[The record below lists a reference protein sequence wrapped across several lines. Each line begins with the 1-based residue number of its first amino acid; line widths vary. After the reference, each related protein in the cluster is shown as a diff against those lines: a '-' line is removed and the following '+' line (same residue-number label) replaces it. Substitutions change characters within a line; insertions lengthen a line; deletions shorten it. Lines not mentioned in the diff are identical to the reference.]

1 MQLNNSINNAQPSFN
16 ARLYLQ
22 NINKKDLDFFKGI
35 AKDFHIGTTAIKGKS
50 YTLTDIGDKLV
61 LTSNPNKR
69 NFGSI
74 YKKDMNTIIKKQG
87 REGFLNHL
95 KTMAH
100 AIKAFDTEKYTV
112 KIIDESIMKKISTTS
127 STCEIL
133 AVAKKKEYNIND
145 FIKKNKLILLDSISD
160 PGNLGTIIR
169 SASAFGIDGIIL
181 YKDCVDMYSSKVI
194 RSAAGNFFKI
204 PIIIIKNT
212 EEIKNNFKDFNKIAT
227 ALYEKNT
234 NSIEECKN
242 IKKYI
247 IMFGSEANGLSNE
260 LINIADKN
268 IILKMNNNVE
278 SLNLSVS
285 ASIIMYNLLIN

>member
-1 MQLNNSINNAQPSFN
+1 MSSINTISNNRIKEIVKLHQKKHRDESGLFIVEGYKAVEELIRN
-16 ARLYLQ
+16 
-22 NINKKDLDFFKGI
+22 NID
-35 AKDFHIGTTAIKGKS
+35 IKE
-50 YTLTDIGDKLV
+50 
-61 LTSNPNKR
+61 
-69 NFGSI
+69 I
-74 YKKDMNTIIKKQG
+74 YA
-87 REGFLNHL
+87 L
-95 KTMAH
+95 
-100 AIKAFDTEKYTV
+100 KAFETETYTV

-133 AVAKKKEYNIND
+133 AVAKKKEYKIND

-160 PGNLGTIIR
+160 PSNLGTIIR
-169 SASAFGIDGIIL
+169 SAAAFGIEGIIL

-204 PIIIIKNT
+204 PVIIIKDT
-212 EEIKNNFKDFNKIAT
+212 EEIKGNFKNFEKIAT

-234 NSIEECKN
+234 NSIQDCKN

-260 LINIADKN
+260 LIKISDKN
-268 IILKMNNNVE
+268 IRLEMKNNVE

-285 ASIIMYNLLIN
+285 ASIIMYELFRNINL

>member
-1 MQLNNSINNAQPSFN
+1 MPYINSISNNRIKEILKLHQ
-16 ARLYLQ
+16 
-22 NINKKDLDFFKGI
+22 KKYRDELGLFI
-35 AKDFHIGTTAIKGKS
+35 
-50 YTLTDIGDKLV
+50 V
-61 LTSNPNKR
+61 
-69 NFGSI
+69 
-74 YKKDMNTIIKKQG
+74 
-87 REGFLNHL
+87 EGFKAIEELIENNIYI
-95 KTMAH
+95 KEIYT
-100 AIKAFDTEKYTV
+100 IKAFDTEKYTV
-112 KIIDESIMKKISTTS
+112 KIIDESTMKKISTTS

-145 FIKKNKLILLDSISD
+145 FIKRNKLILLDSISD

-204 PIIIIKNT
+204 PIITIKDT
-212 EEIKNNFKDFNKIAT
+212 EEIKNNFKDFDKIAT
-227 ALYEKNT
+227 ALYKKNT

-247 IMFGSEANGLSNE
+247 IMFGSEANGLSSE
-260 LINIADKN
+260 LIKLANKN

-285 ASIIMYNLLIN
+285 ASIIMYELFT

>member
-1 MQLNNSINNAQPSFN
+1 MHSINSISNNRIKEILKLHQ
-16 ARLYLQ
+16 
-22 NINKKDLDFFKGI
+22 KKYRDELGLFI
-35 AKDFHIGTTAIKGKS
+35 
-50 YTLTDIGDKLV
+50 V
-61 LTSNPNKR
+61 
-69 NFGSI
+69 
-74 YKKDMNTIIKKQG
+74 
-87 REGFLNHL
+87 EGFKAVEELIENNIDI
-95 KTMAH
+95 KEIY

-247 IMFGSEANGLSNE
+247 IMFGSEANGLSSE
-260 LINIADKN
+260 LIKLANKN

-285 ASIIMYNLLIN
+285 ASIIMYELFT

>member
-1 MQLNNSINNAQPSFN
+1 MSSINTISNNRIKEIVKLHQKKHRDESGLFIVEGYKAVEELIRN
-16 ARLYLQ
+16 
-22 NINKKDLDFFKGI
+22 NID
-35 AKDFHIGTTAIKGKS
+35 IKE
-50 YTLTDIGDKLV
+50 
-61 LTSNPNKR
+61 
-69 NFGSI
+69 I
-74 YKKDMNTIIKKQG
+74 YA
-87 REGFLNHL
+87 L
-95 KTMAH
+95 
-100 AIKAFDTEKYTV
+100 KAFETETYTV

-133 AVAKKKEYNIND
+133 AVAKKKEYKIND

-181 YKDCVDMYSSKVI
+181 YKNCVDMYSPKVI

-204 PIIIIKNT
+204 PVIIIKDT
-212 EEIKNNFKDFNKIAT
+212 EEIKGNFKNFEKIAT

-234 NSIEECKN
+234 NSIQDCKN

-260 LINIADKN
+260 LIKISDKN
-268 IILKMNNNVE
+268 IRLEMKNNVE

-285 ASIIMYNLLIN
+285 ASIIMYELFRNINL

>member
-1 MQLNNSINNAQPSFN
+1 MPYINSISNNRIKEILKLHQ
-16 ARLYLQ
+16 
-22 NINKKDLDFFKGI
+22 KKYRDELGLFI
-35 AKDFHIGTTAIKGKS
+35 
-50 YTLTDIGDKLV
+50 V
-61 LTSNPNKR
+61 
-69 NFGSI
+69 
-74 YKKDMNTIIKKQG
+74 
-87 REGFLNHL
+87 EGFKAIEELIENNIYI
-95 KTMAH
+95 KEIYT
-100 AIKAFDTEKYTV
+100 IKAFDTEKYTV
-112 KIIDESIMKKISTTS
+112 KIIDESTMKKISTTS

-145 FIKKNKLILLDSISD
+145 FIKRNKLILLDSISD

-204 PIIIIKNT
+204 PIITIKDT
-212 EEIKNNFKDFNKIAT
+212 EEIKNNFKDFDKIAT
-227 ALYEKNT
+227 ALYKKNT

-247 IMFGSEANGLSNE
+247 IMFGSEANGLSSE
-260 LINIADKN
+260 LIKLANKN
-268 IILKMNNNVE
+268 IILKMDNNVE

-285 ASIIMYNLLIN
+285 ASIIMYELFT

>member
-1 MQLNNSINNAQPSFN
+1 MSSINTISNNRIKEIVKLHQKKHRDESGLFIVEGYKAVEELIRN
-16 ARLYLQ
+16 
-22 NINKKDLDFFKGI
+22 NID
-35 AKDFHIGTTAIKGKS
+35 IKE
-50 YTLTDIGDKLV
+50 
-61 LTSNPNKR
+61 
-69 NFGSI
+69 I
-74 YKKDMNTIIKKQG
+74 YA
-87 REGFLNHL
+87 L
-95 KTMAH
+95 
-100 AIKAFDTEKYTV
+100 KAFETETYTV
-112 KIIDESIMKKISTTS
+112 KIIDESIMKKIYTTS

-133 AVAKKKEYNIND
+133 AVAKKKEYKIND

-169 SASAFGIDGIIL
+169 SAAAFGIEGIIL

-204 PIIIIKNT
+204 PVIIIKDT
-212 EEIKNNFKDFNKIAT
+212 EEIKGNFKNFEKIAT

-234 NSIEECKN
+234 NSIQDCKN

-260 LINIADKN
+260 LIKISDKN
-268 IILKMNNNVE
+268 IRLEMKNNVE

-285 ASIIMYNLLIN
+285 ASIIMYELFRNINL

>member
-1 MQLNNSINNAQPSFN
+1 MPYINSISNNRIKEILKLHQ
-16 ARLYLQ
+16 
-22 NINKKDLDFFKGI
+22 KKYRDELGLFI
-35 AKDFHIGTTAIKGKS
+35 
-50 YTLTDIGDKLV
+50 V
-61 LTSNPNKR
+61 
-69 NFGSI
+69 
-74 YKKDMNTIIKKQG
+74 
-87 REGFLNHL
+87 EGFKAIEELIENNIYI
-95 KTMAH
+95 KEIYT
-100 AIKAFDTEKYTV
+100 IKAFDTEKYTV
-112 KIIDESIMKKISTTS
+112 KIIDESTMKKISTTS

-145 FIKKNKLILLDSISD
+145 FIKRNKLILLDSISD

-212 EEIKNNFKDFNKIAT
+212 EEIKNKFKDFNKIAT

-247 IMFGSEANGLSNE
+247 IMFGSEANGLSSE
-260 LINIADKN
+260 LIKLANKN

-285 ASIIMYNLLIN
+285 ASIIMYELFT

>member
-1 MQLNNSINNAQPSFN
+1 MPYINSISNNRIKEILKLHQ
-16 ARLYLQ
+16 
-22 NINKKDLDFFKGI
+22 KKYRDELGLFI
-35 AKDFHIGTTAIKGKS
+35 
-50 YTLTDIGDKLV
+50 V
-61 LTSNPNKR
+61 
-69 NFGSI
+69 
-74 YKKDMNTIIKKQG
+74 
-87 REGFLNHL
+87 EGFKAVEELIENNIDI
-95 KTMAH
+95 KEIY

-145 FIKKNKLILLDSISD
+145 FIKRNKLILLDSISD

-204 PIIIIKNT
+204 PIITIKDT

-227 ALYEKNT
+227 ALYEINT
-234 NSIEECKN
+234 YSIE
-242 IKKYI
+242 
-247 IMFGSEANGLSNE
+247 
-260 LINIADKN
+260 
-268 IILKMNNNVE
+268 
-278 SLNLSVS
+278 
-285 ASIIMYNLLIN
+285 

>member
-1 MQLNNSINNAQPSFN
+1 MSSINSISNNRIKEIVKLHQ
-16 ARLYLQ
+16 
-22 NINKKDLDFFKGI
+22 KKYRDELGLFI
-35 AKDFHIGTTAIKGKS
+35 
-50 YTLTDIGDKLV
+50 V
-61 LTSNPNKR
+61 
-69 NFGSI
+69 
-74 YKKDMNTIIKKQG
+74 
-87 REGFLNHL
+87 EG
-95 KTMAH
+95 
-100 AIKAFDTEKYTV
+100 IKAVEELIKNNIDIREIYALKAFETEKYNV
-112 KIIDESIMKKISTTS
+112 KIIDEAIMKKISTTS

-133 AVAKKKEYNIND
+133 AVAKKKEYNINSL
-145 FIKKNKLILLDSISD
+145 KNKNKLILLDSISD

-169 SASAFGIDGIIL
+169 SASAFGIEGIIL

>member
-1 MQLNNSINNAQPSFN
+1 MPYINSISNNRIKEILKLHQ
-16 ARLYLQ
+16 
-22 NINKKDLDFFKGI
+22 KKYRDELGLFI
-35 AKDFHIGTTAIKGKS
+35 
-50 YTLTDIGDKLV
+50 V
-61 LTSNPNKR
+61 
-69 NFGSI
+69 
-74 YKKDMNTIIKKQG
+74 
-87 REGFLNHL
+87 EGFKAVEELIENNIDI
-95 KTMAH
+95 KEIY

-112 KIIDESIMKKISTTS
+112 KIIDESTMKKISTTS

-247 IMFGSEANGLSNE
+247 IMFGSEANGLSSE
-260 LINIADKN
+260 LIKLANKN

-285 ASIIMYNLLIN
+285 ASIIMYELFT

>member
-1 MQLNNSINNAQPSFN
+1 MPYINSISNNRIKEILKLHQ
-16 ARLYLQ
+16 
-22 NINKKDLDFFKGI
+22 KKYRDELGLFI
-35 AKDFHIGTTAIKGKS
+35 
-50 YTLTDIGDKLV
+50 V
-61 LTSNPNKR
+61 
-69 NFGSI
+69 
-74 YKKDMNTIIKKQG
+74 
-87 REGFLNHL
+87 EGFKAVEELIENNIDI
-95 KTMAH
+95 KEIY

-212 EEIKNNFKDFNKIAT
+212 EEYTFFN
-227 ALYEKNT
+227 
-234 NSIEECKN
+234 
-242 IKKYI
+242 
-247 IMFGSEANGLSNE
+247 
-260 LINIADKN
+260 
-268 IILKMNNNVE
+268 
-278 SLNLSVS
+278 
-285 ASIIMYNLLIN
+285 

>member
-1 MQLNNSINNAQPSFN
+1 MHSINSISNNRIKEILKLHQ
-16 ARLYLQ
+16 
-22 NINKKDLDFFKGI
+22 KKYRDELGLFI
-35 AKDFHIGTTAIKGKS
+35 
-50 YTLTDIGDKLV
+50 V
-61 LTSNPNKR
+61 
-69 NFGSI
+69 
-74 YKKDMNTIIKKQG
+74 
-87 REGFLNHL
+87 EGFKAVEELIENNIDI
-95 KTMAH
+95 KEIY

-169 SASAFGIDGIIL
+169 SASAFGIEGIIL

-204 PIIIIKNT
+204 PIITIKDT
-212 EEIKNNFKDFNKIAT
+212 EEIKNNFKDFDKIAT
-227 ALYEKNT
+227 ALYKKNT

-247 IMFGSEANGLSNE
+247 IMFGSEANGLSSE
-260 LINIADKN
+260 LIKLANKN

-285 ASIIMYNLLIN
+285 ASIIMYELFT

>member
-1 MQLNNSINNAQPSFN
+1 MSNLKSISNNEIKEIVKLHQKKYRDEFGLFIVEGIKAIEELIENN
-16 ARLYLQ
+16 
-22 NINKKDLDFFKGI
+22 ID
-35 AKDFHIGTTAIKGKS
+35 IKQ
-50 YTLTDIGDKLV
+50 
-61 LTSNPNKR
+61 
-69 NFGSI
+69 I
-74 YKKDMNTIIKKQG
+74 Y
-87 REGFLNHL
+87 
-95 KTMAH
+95 
-100 AIKAFDTEKYTV
+100 AIKAFEKEQYTV

-133 AVAKKKEYNIND
+133 AVAKKKEYKIND

-204 PIIIIKNT
+204 PIIAIKDT
-212 EEIKNNFKDFNKIAT
+212 EELKSNFKNFDKIAT
-227 ALYEKNT
+227 ALYKKNT

-260 LINIADKN
+260 LIKLANKN

-285 ASIIMYNLLIN
+285 ASIIMYQLFLN

>member
-1 MQLNNSINNAQPSFN
+1 MSSINSISNNRIKEIVKLHQKKYRDELGLFIVEGIKAVEELIEN
-16 ARLYLQ
+16 
-22 NINKKDLDFFKGI
+22 NID
-35 AKDFHIGTTAIKGKS
+35 IKE
-50 YTLTDIGDKLV
+50 
-61 LTSNPNKR
+61 
-69 NFGSI
+69 I
-74 YKKDMNTIIKKQG
+74 Y
-87 REGFLNHL
+87 
-95 KTMAH
+95 

-133 AVAKKKEYNIND
+133 AVAKKKEYKIND
-145 FIKKNKLILLDSISD
+145 YIKKNKLILLDSISD

-169 SASAFGIDGIIL
+169 SASAFGIEGIIL

-212 EEIKNNFKDFNKIAT
+212 EEIKNKFKDFNKIAT

>member
-1 MQLNNSINNAQPSFN
+1 MSSINAIPK
-16 ARLYLQ
+16 
-22 NINKKDLDFFKGI
+22 NK
-35 AKDFHIGTTAIKGKS
+35 IKE
-50 YTLTDIGDKLV
+50 IVKLHQ
-61 LTSNPNKR
+61 
-69 NFGSI
+69 
-74 YKKDMNTIIKKQG
+74 KKYRDELGLFIV
-87 REGFLNHL
+87 EG
-95 KTMAH
+95 
-100 AIKAFDTEKYTV
+100 IKAVEELIKNNIDIKEIYSLKAFETEKYTV
-112 KIIDESIMKKISTTS
+112 KTIDESIMKKISTTS

-133 AVAKKKEYNIND
+133 AVAKKKEYKIND

-169 SASAFGIDGIIL
+169 SAAAFGIEGIIL

-204 PIIIIKNT
+204 PVIIIKDT
-212 EEIKNNFKDFNKIAT
+212 EEIKGNFKNFEKIAT

-234 NSIEECKN
+234 NSIQDCKN

-260 LINIADKN
+260 LIKISDKN
-268 IILKMNNNVE
+268 IRLEMKNNVE

-285 ASIIMYNLLIN
+285 ASIIMYELFRNINL

>member
-87 REGFLNHL
+87 REGFLNQL

-100 AIKAFDTEKYTV
+100 AIKAFDLFNETAETLDKINKNPKAKAINISKTFKGHMNMSELNKFAEEFTAIV
-112 KIIDESIMKKISTTS
+112 KKM
-127 STCEIL
+127 
-133 AVAKKKEYNIND
+133 
-145 FIKKNKLILLDSISD
+145 
-160 PGNLGTIIR
+160 
-169 SASAFGIDGIIL
+169 GIDI
-181 YKDCVDMYSSKVI
+181 
-194 RSAAGNFFKI
+194 
-204 PIIIIKNT
+204 
-212 EEIKNNFKDFNKIAT
+212 NK
-227 ALYEKNT
+227 
-234 NSIEECKN
+234 
-242 IKKYI
+242 
-247 IMFGSEANGLSNE
+247 
-260 LINIADKN
+260 
-268 IILKMNNNVE
+268 
-278 SLNLSVS
+278 
-285 ASIIMYNLLIN
+285 

>member
-1 MQLNNSINNAQPSFN
+1 MHSINSISNNRIKEILKLHQ
-16 ARLYLQ
+16 
-22 NINKKDLDFFKGI
+22 KKYRDELGLFI
-35 AKDFHIGTTAIKGKS
+35 
-50 YTLTDIGDKLV
+50 V
-61 LTSNPNKR
+61 
-69 NFGSI
+69 
-74 YKKDMNTIIKKQG
+74 
-87 REGFLNHL
+87 EGFKAVEELIENNIDI
-95 KTMAH
+95 KEIY

-268 IILKMNNNVE
+268 IILKK
-278 SLNLSVS
+278 
-285 ASIIMYNLLIN
+285 I